1 MRTTGKKS
9 RKMLAAEEKLGGELE
24 RTLAPLITEIGQ
36 SAAAERLNIATA
48 SMGYW
53 LLRLGI
59 DVHRVALGPG
69 DSLLLRRADGTET
82 EIA

>member
-1 MRTTGKKS
+1 MK
-9 RKMLAAEEKLGGELE
+9 AAEETLGAPLE
-24 RTLAPLITEIGQ
+24 TALPPLITEFGQ
-36 SAAAERLNIATA
+36 TEVAERLEISNA

-59 DVHRVALGPG
+59 SVHRVALGPG
-69 DSLLLRRADGTET
+69 DSLLLRRADGTEI